1 MDETSKTFIKWEK
14 FFRENPSFTA
24 SYEADP
30 NICAKL
36 LANQEEF
43 ENGSKAD
50 PNICAKLL
58 ANQEEFEKK
67 SK

>member
-14 FFRENPSFTA
+14 FFMENPSLTNA
-24 SYEADP
+24 YEADP
-30 NICAKL
+30 NICA
-36 LANQEEF
+36 Q
-43 ENGSKAD
+43 
-50 PNICAKLL
+50 LL

>member
-14 FFRENPSFTA
+14 FFRKNLT
-24 SYEADP
+24 
-30 NICAKL
+30 
-36 LANQEEF
+36 
-43 ENGSKAD
+43 GSKED
-50 PNICAKLL
+50 PTICAKLL

>member
-14 FFRENPSFTA
+14 FLRKNPNLTA
-24 SYEADP
+24 AYEADP

-43 ENGSKAD
+43 EKETILD
-50 PNICAKLL
+50 VAKK
-58 ANQEEFEKK
+58 NFKK
-67 SK
+67 KRKKKK

>member
-14 FFRENPSFTA
+14 FLRKNPNLTA
-24 SYEADP
+24 SFEADP

-43 ENGSKAD
+43 EKETILD
-50 PNICAKLL
+50 VAKK
-58 ANQEEFEKK
+58 NFKK
-67 SK
+67 KRKKKK

>member
-14 FFRENPSFTA
+14 FFRENPSLTA

-43 ENGSKAD
+43 EKETILD
-50 PNICAKLL
+50 VAKK
-58 ANQEEFEKK
+58 NFKK
-67 SK
+67 KRKKKK

>member
-14 FFRENPSFTA
+14 FLRKNPNLTA
-24 SYEADP
+24 SFEADP

-43 ENGSKAD
+43 EKETILD
-50 PNICAKLL
+50 VV
-58 ANQEEFEKK
+58 KK
-67 SK
+67 NFKKKRKKKK

>member
-14 FFRENPSFTA
+14 FLRKNPNLTA
-24 SYEADP
+24 SFEADP
-30 NICAKL
+30 NICAQL

-50 PNICAKLL
+50 PTICAKLL